1 VPGWV
6 LIVEEA
12 LTQLLPQ
19 DAYRRRR
26 SIAQWLVAGGWLY
39 VQVLC
44 RIVALVHDDHRCRTV
59 LLNVLLDLLV
69 ADCERKAYASWHK
82 ERLSVQNSP

>member
-1 VPGWV
+1 MGPVV
-6 LIVEEA
+6 QEA

-26 SIAQWLVAGGWLY
+26 SIAQGLVAGGWLH
-39 VQVLC
+39 VQVIC
-44 RIVALVHDDHRCRTV
+44 RVEELVHDDHRCRAV

-69 ADCERKAYASWHK
+69 ADCERKAYASRHK
-82 ERLSVQNSP
+82 ETFSVPDSP